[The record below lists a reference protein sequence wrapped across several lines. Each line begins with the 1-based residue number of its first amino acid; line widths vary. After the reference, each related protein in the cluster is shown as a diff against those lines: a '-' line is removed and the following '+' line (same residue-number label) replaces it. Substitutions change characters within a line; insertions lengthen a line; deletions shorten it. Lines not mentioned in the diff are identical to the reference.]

1 MSTILGTARRAQ
13 RSASCGEHTCDRQA
27 RHSARPPVRQLD
39 VWERPAMCCL
49 RAMQK
54 VVLGLLALFASLP
67 LSAQDAAAGRFAG
80 TWEAKFKDKV
90 ICTIR
95 VKAGDPMSGETANCN
110 IQVDGNG
117 DLEESEGSAAGG
129 EIGRASCRER

>member
-1 MSTILGTARRAQ
+1 
-13 RSASCGEHTCDRQA
+13 
-27 RHSARPPVRQLD
+27 
-39 VWERPAMCCL
+39 
-49 RAMQK
+49 MQK

-129 EIGRASCRER
+129 EAVEMIEPTVNGDSLSFSEKDGDDILKFTLKLTGDGQAELSILNAPIAIKPIRFAKK